1 MLFIERSVANKMIAD
16 VKSDNQEC
24 CGFFFGYENSNSR
37 TITQSMAVNNSAS
50 RNKQTNFE
58 ISTEDYLNAERMAEE
73 ESLVLLGV
81 YHSHPNQ
88 PAIPSDYDLERALPG
103 FSYIIIS
110 VIDKKFTKI
119 KSWQLNKHL
128 QFEEEEIEFKEEM
141 EFMQSSL
148 N

>member
-1 MLFIERSVANKMIAD
+1 MLFIELSVATKMIAD
-16 VKSDNQEC
+16 VESDDQER

-37 TITQSMAVNNSAS
+37 TITQSMAVNNSTS
-50 RNKQTNFE
+50 RNKQTHFE
-58 ISTEDYLNAERMAEE
+58 ISAEDYLNAERKAEE

-88 PAIPSDYDLERALPG
+88 PASPSANDLEMALPG

-110 VIDKKFTKI
+110 VIDKRFTTI

-141 EFMQSSL
+141 QFIQSSL

>member
-1 MLFIERSVANKMIAD
+1 MLLIERSVATKMIAD
-16 VKSDNQEC
+16 VESADQER

-37 TITQSMAVNNSAS
+37 TITRSIAVNNSAS
-50 RNKQTNFE
+50 RNKQTHFE
-58 ISTEDYLNAERMAEE
+58 ISAEDYLNAEHTAEE
-73 ESLVLLGV
+73 EGLVLLGV

-88 PAIPSDYDLERALPG
+88 PAIPSAYDLEMALPG

-110 VIDKKFTKI
+110 VIDEKFIKI
-119 KSWQLNKHL
+119 KSWQLNKYL

-141 EFMQSSL
+141 QFTLSSL